1 MNEIEEI
8 NAEIRKC
15 FLRIIELKDERRIL
29 KQKLEEDENNE

>member
-15 FLRIIELKDERRIL
+15 FLRIIDLKDARRKI
-29 KQKLEEDENNE
+29 KQKYEEDENDE